1 MILVLERAF
10 SLLFQ
15 IIELLIFVDV
25 ILSWVYRG
33 ENSLTRLVRTF
44 TDPLLYPG
52 RKIQDRLM
60 PGLPVDLSPII
71 GLFILW
77 ILEGLVNTVLG
88 IF

>member
-1 MILVLERAF
+1 MILVLEKAF
-10 SLLFQ
+10 GLLFQ

-25 ILSWVYRG
+25 MLSWVYRG
-33 ENSLTRLVRTF
+33 ENSLTRLVHTF
-44 TDPLLYPG
+44 TDPFLYPG
-52 RKIQDRLM
+52 RRIQDRLM

-77 ILEGLVNTVLG
+77 ILEALINTVLG